1 MKRIRVAASAAAVA
15 VLATLSACMTPV
27 GPVEVTR
34 FHDAAAVQ
42 QLGHGTIAVE
52 AAPGFDTAS
61 LELGTYR
68 SAVARELTRVGYQTV
83 GDGSGTQVA
92 LVRVERSTIDPGAS
106 RSPVGVGVGGST
118 GSYGSGVGLGL
129 SLDLSGKPKP
139 LVVTKLG
146 VMIKNRASGRT
157 IWEGRAGF
165 SVEEGA
171 PLAQSALG
179 AAKMAAA
186 LFAAFPGNNGETVE
200 VQ

>member
-1 MKRIRVAASAAAVA
+1 MNRLRAAVSAASVAA
-15 VLATLSACMTPV
+15 LATLSACMTPM

-34 FHDAAAVQ
+34 FHDAASLQ

-52 AAPGFDTAS
+52 AAPGLDKAS

-68 SAVARELTRVGYQTV
+68 SAVARELARVGYQTV
-83 GDGSGTQVA
+83 ADGTGAQVA
-92 LVRVERSTIDPGAS
+92 LVRLERSTIDPAS
-106 RSPVGVGVGGST
+106 KSPVGVGVGGST
-118 GSYGSGVGLGL
+118 GSYGSGVGLGI

-146 VMIKNRASGRT
+146 VMIKDRASGRT

-171 PLAQSALG
+171 PLSQSALG

-186 LFAAFPGNNGETVE
+186 LFEAFPGNNGETVE

>member
-1 MKRIRVAASAAAVA
+1 MKRVRVAASAAA
-15 VLATLSACMTPV
+15 LATLATLTACVTPI

-34 FHDAAAVQ
+34 FHDSASVQ

-52 AAPGFDTAS
+52 AAPGVDAAS

-68 SAVARELTRVGYQTV
+68 SAVARELTRIGYQTV
-83 GDGSGTQVA
+83 GDGSGNQVA
-92 LVRVERSTIDPGAS
+92 LVRVERSTIEPDA
-106 RSPVGVGVGGST
+106 RSPIGVGVGGST

-146 VMIKNRASGRT
+146 VMIKDRASGRT

-165 SVEEGA
+165 SVAEGA

>member
-1 MKRIRVAASAAAVA
+1 MKRVRVAASAAA
-15 VLATLSACMTPV
+15 LATLATLTACVTPI

-34 FHDAAAVQ
+34 FHDSASVQ

-52 AAPGFDTAS
+52 AAPGVDAAS

-68 SAVARELTRVGYQTV
+68 SAVARELTRIGYQTV
-83 GDGSGTQVA
+83 GDGSGNQVA
-92 LVRVERSTIDPGAS
+92 LVRVERSTIEPDA
-106 RSPVGVGVGGST
+106 RSPIGVGVGGST

-146 VMIKNRASGRT
+146 VMIKDRASGRT

>member
-1 MKRIRVAASAAAVA
+1 MKRIRVAASAAA
-15 VLATLSACMTPV
+15 LATLATLTACVTPI

-34 FHDAAAVQ
+34 FHDFASVQ

-52 AAPGFDTAS
+52 AAPGVDAAS

-68 SAVARELTRVGYQTV
+68 SAVARELTRIGYQTV
-83 GDGSGTQVA
+83 GDGSGNQVA
-92 LVRVERSTIDPGAS
+92 LVRVERSTIEPDA
-106 RSPVGVGVGGST
+106 RSPIGVGVGGST

-146 VMIKNRASGRT
+146 VMIKDRASGRT

-165 SVEEGA
+165 SVAEGA